1 MAESSRLR
9 PEDRADFEAVLHLAL
24 TTADIRG
31 ALGADPTGRAA
42 ARLRAHALAHA
53 DDLAAAAGEPYR
65 AYLAAR
71 RAARHEASSEG
82 RGAGSLLP
90 ALAVLTPLV
99 AATSAGVLLLLG
111 GLLQVADAPGPLPR
125 SLLAAGWTLAFVAA
139 VTGLLALAALL
150 RTALGRRGAATA
162 GRVEHARLAWR
173 QALLDLGLLP
183 HLRGQ
188 LAPRPEAAMTPASPP
203 DTLAPCPARAGKD
216 RTPCSD

>member
-1 MAESSRLR
+1 MAESPRLR

-24 TTADIRG
+24 NTADIRG
-31 ALGADPTGRAA
+31 ALDADPTGRTA

-53 DDLAAAAGEPYR
+53 DDIAAAAGEPYR
-65 AYLAAR
+65 AYLAVR
-71 RAARHEASSEG
+71 NAARHEA
-82 RGAGSLLP
+82 RGTRDTGSLLP

-111 GLLQVADAPGPLPR
+111 GLLQVAAAPGPLPG
-125 SLLAAGWTLAFVAA
+125 SLLAAGWTLALVAA
-139 VTGLLALAALL
+139 LTGLLALAALL
-150 RTALGRRGAATA
+150 RTALGRRGAPTA
-162 GRVEHARLAWR
+162 SRVEHARLAWQ
-173 QALLDLGLLP
+173 QALLDLGVLP

-188 LAPRPEAAMTPASPP
+188 HALRPEAAMTPSSPP